1 MENKNNTGLKPGL
14 GFKFTKKEEL
24 LIDLH
29 ILDSIKFMR
38 KYGKGIQPLREGHP
52 ISRR

>member
-1 MENKNNTGLKPGL
+1 MKKKNQKTPVPCL
-14 GFKFTKKEEL
+14 GFRFTEKEEL

-29 ILDSIKFMR
+29 ILNSIKFMR